1 MSWIALPFVDQDRRL
16 RNGWWI
22 AAFLAIL
29 ALLLFPTILMAA
41 HFKREVTIAEQ
52 ALIIALATV
61 AIQAL
66 RRKPLAEV
74 IGRLDRRWPIEF
86 LLGGLMGGLLMIVPA
101 LMLAIA
107 GLVRFDLSH
116 ISLGALVAGALLM
129 AGVALAEE
137 LLFRG
142 VLFQRL
148 IAGVGAWPAQVLIAL
163 LFVLTHLNNPGMQ
176 GATKIWAG
184 CNIFLASILF
194 GLAFLRTR
202 SLAMPIGLHFMANT
216 VQGVIL
222 GFGVSGEA
230 EQGLLA
236 PTFGSAPTW
245 LTGGAFGLEAS
256 LPGLLTLVVLL
267 IGTARFLGTSPSS
280 KADVD

>member
-1 MSWIALPFVDQDRRL
+1 MSWIALPFVDEDRNL

-22 AAFLAIL
+22 VGYLVIL
-29 ALLLFPTILMAA
+29 ALLLFPTILMAE

-52 ALIIALATV
+52 VLIIALATV
-61 AIQAL
+61 AIQML
-66 RRKPLAEV
+66 RRKPLTEV
-74 IGRLDRRWPIEF
+74 IGRLDWRWPIEF
-86 LLGGLMGGLLMIVPA
+86 LLGGLLGGLLMIVPA
-101 LMLAIA
+101 LMLVTA
-107 GLVRFDLSH
+107 GFVRLDLSH
-116 ISLGALVAGALLM
+116 TSLDALLDAALLM
-129 AGVALAEE
+129 AGVAMAEE

-148 IAGVGAWPAQVLIAL
+148 IAGVGVWPAQVLIAL
-163 LFVLTHLNNPGMQ
+163 LFLLTHLNNPGMQ
-176 GATKIWAG
+176 GAAKVWAG

-194 GLAFLRTR
+194 GLTFVRTR

-216 VQGVIL
+216 VQGVVL

-230 EQGLLA
+230 EPGLLA

-256 LPGLLTLVVLL
+256 LPGLLTLTVLM
-267 IGTARFLGTSPSS
+267 IGAARFLQTSPRP
-280 KADVD
+280 